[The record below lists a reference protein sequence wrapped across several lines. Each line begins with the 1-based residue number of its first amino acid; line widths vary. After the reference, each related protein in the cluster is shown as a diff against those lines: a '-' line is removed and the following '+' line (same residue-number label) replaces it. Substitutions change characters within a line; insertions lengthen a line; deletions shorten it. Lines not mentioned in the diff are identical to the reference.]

1 MENAIDRLTAAFSTY
16 KCSFTAPRPDGSIVL
31 TVQDRQCD
39 DARVNRVISARQLG
53 ESQLLKTVIDEVR
66 KDVSLRAG
74 ALAPQSMAV
83 LRATG
88 ANMLRYSE

>member
-1 MENAIDRLTAAFSTY
+1 M
-16 KCSFTAPRPDGSIVL
+16 
-31 TVQDRQCD
+31 
-39 DARVNRVISARQLG
+39 G